1 MKRLMALAL
10 ALALVAISV
19 TAQAQTAKKDL
30 VQKLLRLQQPNIE
43 SLARELAAR
52 PATQIFQ
59 AVGNVLQTQV
69 PADKREATGK
79 AIETEL
85 KKYVDEATPL
95 LRERAIKLAPAT
107 YGAALEEKFSKAE
120 LKRLIAWF
128 ESPVNKKYQQ
138 FAPEAQSAFI
148 QKLVAEATPVLDPK
162 LEALQQRIRGLLGV
176 PAAGAAA
183 SGASAP
189 KADVK

>member
-1 MKRLMALAL
+1 MKRLM